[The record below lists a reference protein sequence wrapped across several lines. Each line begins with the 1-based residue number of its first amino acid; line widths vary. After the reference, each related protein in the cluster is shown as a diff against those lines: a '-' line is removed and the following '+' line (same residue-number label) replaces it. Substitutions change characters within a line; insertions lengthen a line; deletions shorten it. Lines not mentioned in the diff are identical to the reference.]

1 MVQTIQA
8 KNVTLRDL
16 IDNFG
21 LQLVRD
27 NQFFR
32 EWQDNL
38 PAVTDSEKQL
48 LDRVVDGFIN
58 LLNYPPVLE
67 DVVRMSVL
75 DPLLFI
81 GGFYLPP
88 FHVKSEQSVEI
99 TTEDEGTLITGS
111 LDALV
116 LKERLWILV
125 VEFKR
130 VSISVEE
137 GLPQI
142 LSYMLGSPDL
152 DQPCFGIITNGS
164 LFHLCQTSQR
174 QSTSVRNFQTI
185 WHSQYRRLVHRL
197 QRLQAPR
204 GIIRAALMNLHFPL
218 EQSQWQ

>member
-8 KNVTLRDL
+8 RNATLRDL

-88 FHVKSEQSVEI
+88 FHVKSEQSVKI
-99 TTEDEGTLITGS
+99 ITEDEGTIITGS
-111 LDALV
+111 LDV
-116 LKERLWILV
+116 LILLERLWVLV
-125 VEFKR
+125 VESKK
-130 VSISVEE
+130 VSFSVEV

-142 LSYMLGSPDL
+142 LSYMLGSPASE
-152 DQPCFGIITNGS
+152 QTCFGIITNGS
-164 LFHLCQTSQR
+164 SFIFVKLVKGNPPQYATSKLFGIRNTGDLYTVFSVFRHLGQ
-174 QSTSVRNFQTI
+174 
-185 WHSQYRRLVHRL
+185 L
-197 QRLQAPR
+197 A
-204 GIIRAALMNLHFPL
+204 G
-218 EQSQWQ
+218 

>member
-8 KNVTLRDL
+8 RNATLRDL

-21 LQLVRD
+21 LDLVRD

-38 PAVTDSEKQL
+38 TAVTDSDQQL

-58 LLNYPPVLE
+58 LLNYPPILE

-81 GGFYLPP
+81 SGFYLPP

-111 LDALV
+111 LDVLV

-125 VEFKR
+125 VESKR
-130 VSISVEE
+130 VSISVEV

-142 LSYMLGSPDL
+142 LSYMLGSPASE
-152 DQPCFGIITNGS
+152 PTCFGIITNGS
-164 LFHLCQTSQR
+164 SFIFVKLLKGNPPQYATSKLFGI
-174 QSTSVRNFQTI
+174 RNPGDLYTVFSIFKQLG
-185 WHSQYRRLVHRL
+185 QLAR
-197 QRLQAPR
+197 
-204 GIIRAALMNLHFPL
+204 
-218 EQSQWQ
+218 

>member
-8 KNVTLRDL
+8 RNATLRDL

-21 LQLVRD
+21 LELVRD

-38 PAVTDSEKQL
+38 TAVTDSDQQL

-58 LLNYPPVLE
+58 LLNYPPILE

-75 DPLLFI
+75 GPLLFI
-81 GGFYLPP
+81 SGFYLPP

-111 LDALV
+111 LDVLV
-116 LKERLWILV
+116 LKDRLWILV
-125 VEFKR
+125 VESKR
-130 VSISVEE
+130 VSISVEV

-142 LSYMLGSPDL
+142 LSYMLGSP
-152 DQPCFGIITNGS
+152 PSEPTCFGIITNGS
-164 LFHLCQTSQR
+164 SFIFVKLVKGNPPQYATSKLFGI
-174 QSTSVRNFQTI
+174 RNPGDLYTVFSIFKQLG
-185 WHSQYRRLVHRL
+185 QL
-197 QRLQAPR
+197 A
-204 GIIRAALMNLHFPL
+204 F
-218 EQSQWQ
+218 

>member
-8 KNVTLRDL
+8 RNATLRDL

-48 LDRVVDGFIN
+48 LDRIVDGFIN

-81 GGFYLPP
+81 SGFYLPP
-88 FHVKSEQSVEI
+88 FHVKSEEPVEI

-111 LDALV
+111 LDVLV
-116 LKERLWILV
+116 LKERLWLLV
-125 VEFKR
+125 VESKR
-130 VSISVEE
+130 VSISVEV

-142 LSYMLGSPDL
+142 LSYMLGSPASE
-152 DQPCFGIITNGS
+152 QPCFGIITNGS
-164 LFHLCQTSQR
+164 SFIFVKLVQGDPPQYATSKLFGIRNTGDLYTVFSIFKHLGQ
-174 QSTSVRNFQTI
+174 I
-185 WHSQYRRLVHRL
+185 
-197 QRLQAPR
+197 
-204 GIIRAALMNLHFPL
+204 
-218 EQSQWQ
+218 

>member
-1 MVQTIQA
+1 MVQSIQA
-8 KNVTLRDL
+8 KNATLRDL

-38 PAVTDSEKQL
+38 PFVTDSEKQL

-88 FHVKSEQSVEI
+88 FHVKSEQSVEV

-111 LDALV
+111 LDVLV
-116 LKERLWILV
+116 LKERLWVLV
-125 VEFKR
+125 VESKR

-142 LSYMLGSPDL
+142 LSYMLGSPDP
-152 DQPCFGIITNGS
+152 DQPYFGIITNGS
-164 LFHLCQTSQR
+164 SFIFVKLIKGNPPQYATSKLFGI
-174 QSTSVRNFQTI
+174 RNPGDLYIVFSI
-185 WHSQYRRLVHRL
+185 FKRLDQL
-197 QRLQAPR
+197 A
-204 GIIRAALMNLHFPL
+204 G
-218 EQSQWQ
+218 